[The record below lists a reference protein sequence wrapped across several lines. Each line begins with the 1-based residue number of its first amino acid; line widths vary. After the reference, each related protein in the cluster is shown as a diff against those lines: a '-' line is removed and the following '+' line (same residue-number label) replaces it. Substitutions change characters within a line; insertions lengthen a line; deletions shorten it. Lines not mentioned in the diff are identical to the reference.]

1 MILKDVTVIYKKLSL
16 MQEEFRAEHSN
27 VKAWMCRR
35 FMAML
40 EAEPKIEA
48 EPVRHGK
55 WIPVDGESP
64 CDEWDCS
71 ACRERMTFM
80 YEMDEDDMKENFP
93 RCPKCAA
100 KMDGKEGETE

>member
-1 MILKDVTVIYKKLSL
+1 MRLIDADAAKNKVRKEMDNADLDKLSFAICL
-16 MQEEFRAEHSN
+16 ALINMFDDAEQ
-27 VKAWMCRR
+27 
-35 FMAML
+35 L
-40 EAEPKIEA
+40 PTIEA

-93 RCPKCAA
+93 RCPKCVA
-100 KMDGKEGETE
+100 KMDGKEGEK